1 MKYRIL
7 IIILFFLSFST
18 ANAQWFYHFSDNQN
32 RHPGSEDLQLM
43 KVDVQLGTSFIS
55 SFAGSPMIS
64 SYIAPTLNFNIFPH
78 FNLNVGGILMNNHT
92 SVFNQFVSRDM
103 EQGILP
109 GRLNSDFALF
119 TSGNYLISNKL
130 LVYGSACTSI
140 FSANNY
146 SPYQLS
152 ASTFRKIILTGLHL
166 AQSTSSLT
174 CFQLAHRWNTVTD
187 LILTTTGSITTDDLI
202 LETGVSIHLFFGNP
216 VTSHIGINIWDR
228 QE

>member
-7 IIILFFLSFST
+7 ILILFFLSFST

-146 SPYQLS
+146 SPYQLNS
-152 ASTFRKIILTGLHL
+152 STFRKNHLDRFTLGAKYKLSNMFSIGAQVEYSDGLNPYYNRFNHYER
-166 AQSTSSLT
+166 SYFRNRSLY
-174 CFQLAHRWNTVTD
+174 
-187 LILTTTGSITTDDLI
+187 SP
-202 LETGVSIHLFFGNP
+202 FF
-216 VTSHIGINIWDR
+216 W
-228 QE
+228 